1 MDYKKQFFNA
11 IDEGKIIPFLR
22 GEGPYEIEPSQ
33 YVPCEEP
40 TDIGR
45 VLSDV
50 VYECY
55 KDKSSIKDIFE
66 KALLTMLDGT
76 ASDVY
81 LVALYIYNIIFDEKH
96 NLSPFSLNL
105 EKIIVKLRN
114 SLSEKRQ
121 ELSKDIK
128 FSDELIKK
136 GAWDDIERWNKIL
149 LVKYNLPIIT

>member
-22 GEGPYEIEPSQ
+22 GEAPYGIEPSQ

-40 TDIGR
+40 TDVGR

-55 KDKSSIKDIFE
+55 KDKLSIKDIFE
-66 KALLTMLDGT
+66 NALLAMLDGT

-81 LVALYIYNIIFDEKH
+81 LVTLYVYNIIFDEKH
-96 NLSPFSLNL
+96 NLSPFTLNL
-105 EKIIVKLRN
+105 EKIVARLRN
-114 SLSEKRQ
+114 ALKEKKS
-121 ELSKDIK
+121 ELSNDIK

-149 LVKYNLPIIT
+149 QMKYNLPIII